1 MRSTHPM
8 ATILQSFE
16 TGIRVL
22 EVARPNLG
30 CPLNNLAQEMSPIDS
45 GFQKRTERV
54 FKLWTET
61 FAKAILRAIKLG
73 QVRKSVDP
81 KSAALYLVA
90 QIEGI
95 LSLAKNS
102 QDSRTLR
109 SGLRSISGFIGHLL
123 IPGR

>member
-1 MRSTHPM
+1 M

-54 FKLWTET
+54 FKLWTDT
-61 FAKAILRAIKLG
+61 FATAIRRAIRRSEKHLALPGGPDRGNPEPGEKLAG
-73 QVRKSVDP
+73 
-81 KSAALYLVA
+81 SARAAQRIQQHVALY
-90 QIEGI
+90 
-95 LSLAKNS
+95 
-102 QDSRTLR
+102 RT
-109 SGLRSISGFIGHLL
+109 SSDTG
-123 IPGR
+123 